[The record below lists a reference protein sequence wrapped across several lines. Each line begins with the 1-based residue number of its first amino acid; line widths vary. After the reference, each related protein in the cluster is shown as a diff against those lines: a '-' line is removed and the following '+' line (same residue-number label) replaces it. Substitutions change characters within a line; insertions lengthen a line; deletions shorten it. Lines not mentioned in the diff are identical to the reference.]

1 MLTGPCALTMLGT
14 ATVAADPAAATFR
27 KWRRVEALF
36 LVGVVMDLLLSAG
49 ADPWMD
55 QSLLN

>member
-1 MLTGPCALTMLGT
+1 MLGT